1 MIVHHGG
8 VIGDVSNA
16 RLPADAYPALFAYSL
31 NRKLRYL
38 YDGEYFDFVDKDG
51 AGSYPNRTPSAD
63 PYEIPH
69 QSDLNLVDL
78 GTRLDI
84 GRENMDPKLGD
95 AELFGGTS
103 TSTVVT
109 VGQAVETSADSYY
122 FSNGRITFNSDGYNG
137 FTYSSS
143 STAGWAIF
151 LTPLTYTIADIDP
164 SAWYIKSGNGS
175 RTDGLANVLWFV
187 FEDENGARFFVPM
200 ASQSNPSFTQYR
212 PHTYDPTVGGY
223 TIAAN
228 ASLNIVDIPEGFE
241 LEPGMECRIAQGSG
255 ANSRN
260 SGWNSSY
267 SNYFQIYQAVHAT
280 TAYPKITK
288 IYDQKAKHGVP
299 VQDAVQL
306 DADLQ
311 PRLGYSDNPAGQKEY
326 KAIFNN
332 KEYFDIPNLAPFIGQ
347 NFTITAIG
355 DGGDVPRP
363 MIGVWGDND
372 IITYEPSDLTTRFA
386 FNSNMGSIIQQD
398 GRVTQCFSGYDWTQN
413 YTNVMS
419 VKTAGEKAH
428 RTRGVINPDFTNLSI
443 GRQDQ
448 RLYAGEFSE
457 AVMHLDELTSL
468 GSDQLFSTT
477 RTQYGY

>member
-8 VIGDVSNA
+8 VQGDVSTA

-51 AGSYPNRTPSAD
+51 AGSYPNRTPSL
-63 PYEIPH
+63 EGI
-69 QSDLNLVDL
+69 
-78 GTRLDI
+78 TR
-84 GRENMDPKLGD
+84 
-95 AELFGGTS
+95 
-103 TSTVVT
+103 
-109 VGQAVETSADSYY
+109 
-122 FSNGRITFNSDGYNG
+122 
-137 FTYSSS
+137 
-143 STAGWAIF
+143 
-151 LTPLTYTIADIDP
+151 
-164 SAWYIKSGNGS
+164 
-175 RTDGLANVLWFV
+175 
-187 FEDENGARFFVPM
+187 
-200 ASQSNPSFTQYR
+200 
-212 PHTYDPTVGGY
+212 
-223 TIAAN
+223 
-228 ASLNIVDIPEGFE
+228 
-241 LEPGMECRIAQGSG
+241 
-255 ANSRN
+255 
-260 SGWNSSY
+260 
-267 SNYFQIYQAVHAT
+267 
-280 TAYPKITK
+280 ITK

-306 DADLQ
+306 VTDLQ

-448 RLYAGEFSE
+448 RFYVGEFSE

-477 RTQYGY
+477 RTEYGY